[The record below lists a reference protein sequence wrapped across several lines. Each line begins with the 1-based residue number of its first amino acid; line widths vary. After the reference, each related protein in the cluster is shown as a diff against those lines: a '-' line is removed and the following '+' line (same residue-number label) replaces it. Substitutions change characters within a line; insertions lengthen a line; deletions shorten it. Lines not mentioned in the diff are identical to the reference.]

1 MFCIVYYCVVGVGAY
16 DSQICRFSSSYFRSI
31 CSAVLYIYALQY
43 CTVMTFVCVC
53 VCVCVNTYV
62 MDTEHCLIGCFLLLI
77 QAVKDILSVRHGQVA
92 EAEGVL

>member
-1 MFCIVYYCVVGVGAY
+1 MPTTAKSVASAAVTFAAY
-16 DSQICRFSSSYFRSI
+16 EVS
-31 CSAVLYIYALQY
+31 SAVLYIYALQY